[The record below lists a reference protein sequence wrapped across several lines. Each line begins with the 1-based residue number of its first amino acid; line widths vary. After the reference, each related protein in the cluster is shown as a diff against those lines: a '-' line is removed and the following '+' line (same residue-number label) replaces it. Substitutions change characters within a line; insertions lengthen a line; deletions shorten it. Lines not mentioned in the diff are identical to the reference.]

1 MNRLLQIGFPSAVLA
16 IGLTM
21 SACTSKPEAP
31 AAVEESAAPAIQV
44 MAEPPAIG
52 AEAPAF
58 RLVSNEGTDV
68 DLASYRGQ
76 WVVLYFYP
84 KDFTG
89 GCTIQA
95 RNFQRDIAQ
104 YEAKTAVVLGVS
116 FDDAKTHAEFCEKE
130 GLSFKL
136 LADTEGVVSAQ
147 YGSVRGEGDS
157 RLSARNTFLID
168 PDGKVAQ
175 VYLGVEVNAHSEAV
189 LADLAKLQAG

>member
-1 MNRLLQIGFPSAVLA
+1 MNRLLQIGLPSAVLA

-31 AAVEESAAPAIQV
+31 AAVEESAAPAIPV
-44 MAEPPAIG
+44 MAEPPVIG

-95 RNFQRDIAQ
+95 RNFQRDMAQ
-104 YEAKTAVVLGVS
+104 YESKTAVVLGVS

-136 LADTEGVVSAQ
+136 LADTQGVVSAQ

-189 LADLAKLQAG
+189 LADLARLQAG